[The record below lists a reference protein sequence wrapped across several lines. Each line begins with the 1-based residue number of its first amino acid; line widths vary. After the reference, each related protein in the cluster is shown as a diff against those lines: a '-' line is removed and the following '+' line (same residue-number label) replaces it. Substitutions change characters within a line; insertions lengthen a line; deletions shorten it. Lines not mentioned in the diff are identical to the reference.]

1 MIFRFLGQTRR
12 ELFLYCIFSFDGHN
26 GIVNVVERAKPVLVF
41 VFASDGWDLYRN
53 ILLRLLNI
61 SSTMK
66 LSFTLV
72 QV

>member
-12 ELFLYCIFSFDGHN
+12 EPFLYYIFSFDGHN

-41 VFASDGWDLYRN
+41 VVASDGWDLYRN

>member
-12 ELFLYCIFSFDGHN
+12 EPFLYYIFSFDGHN
-26 GIVNVVERAKPVLVF
+26 GIVNIVERAKPVLVF
-41 VFASDGWDLYRN
+41 VVASDGWDLYRN

>member
-12 ELFLYCIFSFDGHN
+12 ESFLYYIFSFDGHN
-26 GIVNVVERAKPVLVF
+26 GIVNIVERAKPVLVF
-41 VFASDGWDLYRN
+41 VVASDGWDLYRN

>member
-12 ELFLYCIFSFDGHN
+12 ELFLYYIFSFDGHN

-41 VFASDGWDLYRN
+41 VVASDGWDLYRN